1 MSCNFLFVFSHSHSH
16 FARVL
21 GEVGRMPRRSRNYCV
36 IYRSSTS
43 IIDHR
48 VAVDQSPDRSTD
60 TYTQTR
66 GAQAIIAAGS
76 CSPPSFLSCE
86 FDPDLFVKLV
96 RRWLVA
102 GAVVRCCLRRAVT
115 PCGSC
120 RSVRGGGG
128 ARQLSTSVRPFR
140 STESFH
146 STKLSTTIIAD
157 RYLRRGPHIH
167 TDKHP
172 PARPVYQY
180 N

>member
-102 GAVVRCCLRRAVT
+102 GAVVRCCLRAVT
-115 PCGSC
+115 NSL
-120 RSVRGGGG
+120 
-128 ARQLSTSVRPFR
+128 RQLQVSSGRRWGATIVDLSP
-140 STESFH
+140 TLSFH
-146 STKLSTTIIAD
+146 RIVPLHKTLHDYHSRQISRT
-157 RYLRRGPHIH
+157 GP
-167 TDKHP
+167 THP
-172 PARPVYQY
+172 YG
-180 N
+180 